1 MHFLRGQKGKIL
13 YLIFQRNKASQRT
26 QGPEILLSC
35 CNSLLWGSEQFHF
48 LPELSTM
55 NSNNSALCFPDSL
68 VKPIEQ
74 NVTNTIP
81 GRRGVAHRLKL
92 TTSPKVANLH
102 LSQAKNSEAKPNPWA
117 KLIMLGKKRGENKYL
132 RSTATISHSLSLL
145 LSLTET
151 VVIAIP
157 LPREANLF
165 WMQNSFFLSLFL
177 SLRPALSSLRKQG
190 LRVYTCDPNFP
201 FCVRF

>member
-1 MHFLRGQKGKIL
+1 MPPDTDESVRHTPMPGQTRAKLCSSKDGGKTQRQSSVQIYCVHFLRGQKGKIL

-35 CNSLLWGSEQFHF
+35 CNSLLWGGEQFHF

-74 NVTNTIP
+74 NVTNRIP

-102 LSQAKNSEAKPNPWA
+102 LSQGKNSEAKPNP
-117 KLIMLGKKRGENKYL
+117 
-132 RSTATISHSLSLL
+132 
-145 LSLTET
+145 
-151 VVIAIP
+151 
-157 LPREANLF
+157 
-165 WMQNSFFLSLFL
+165 
-177 SLRPALSSLRKQG
+177 
-190 LRVYTCDPNFP
+190 
-201 FCVRF
+201 